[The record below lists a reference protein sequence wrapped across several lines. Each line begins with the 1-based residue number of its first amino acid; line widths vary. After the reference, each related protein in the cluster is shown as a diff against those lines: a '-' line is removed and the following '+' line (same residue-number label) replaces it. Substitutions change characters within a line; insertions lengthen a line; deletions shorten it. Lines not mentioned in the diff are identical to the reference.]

1 MTPITRL
8 FKFFVMKKARFY
20 IIIIFLV
27 TIFTGCSFILSN
39 LYGVRQL
46 KKFNQKD
53 YESFLAELPDCVSY
67 TTIISSEE
75 QYKQVIAIGK
85 NKSQQ
90 NDFGQPVQI
99 LYFESELLKSFHA
112 NCYAKG
118 RISNLN
124 WNTDKRFSTFLPMT
138 AMEYEEKI
146 QLDLYNKIFP
156 EIQNPHEKKYVI
168 LIFWSN
174 MLRKVSLSA
183 VETVVEN
190 IKQFDKIDNTAI
202 YLINS
207 DNFFV
212 ALSKNNSP

>member
-1 MTPITRL
+1 MTKL
-8 FKFFVMKKARFY
+8 NFY
-20 IIIIFLV
+20 IILIFSV
-27 TIFTGCSFILSN
+27 PFFTGCSFILSN

-46 KKFNQKD
+46 EQFNQKD
-53 YESFLAELPDCVSY
+53 YESFLTKLPACVSY
-67 TTIISSEE
+67 TTLISSEE

-85 NKSQQ
+85 NESQQ

-118 RISNLN
+118 SFSNLN
-124 WNTDKRFSTFLPMT
+124 WNTDNRFSTFLPMT
-138 AMEYEEKI
+138 AIEYEEKI
-146 QLDLYNKIFP
+146 HLDLYNKIFP
-156 EIQNPHEKKYVI
+156 EIQNPYEKKYVI
-168 LIFWSN
+168 IIFWSN

-190 IKQFDKIDNTAI
+190 IKQFDEIDNTVI

-212 ALSKNNSP
+212 ALSQNNSP

>member
-1 MTPITRL
+1 MRNP
-8 FKFFVMKKARFY
+8 KFY
-20 IIIIFLV
+20 IINIFVLLF
-27 TIFTGCSFILSN
+27 FTGCSFILSN
-39 LYGVRQL
+39 LYGVKQL
-46 KKFNQKD
+46 KQFNQKD
-53 YESFLAELPDCVSY
+53 YESFLAKLPESVSY

-90 NDFGQPVQI
+90 NDFGQPIQI

-118 RISNLN
+118 GISNLN

-138 AMEYEEKI
+138 AIEYEEKI
-146 QLDLYNKIFP
+146 HLDLYKKIFP
-156 EIQNPHEKKYVI
+156 EIQNLHEKKYVV

-183 VETVVEN
+183 VETIVEN
-190 IKQFDKIDNTAI
+190 IKQFDEIDNTAI

-207 DNFFV
+207 DKFFCTI
-212 ALSKNNSP
+212 KE

>member
-1 MTPITRL
+1 MRKP
-8 FKFFVMKKARFY
+8 KFY
-20 IIIIFLV
+20 IIIIFVV
-27 TIFTGCSFILSN
+27 TFFTGCSFILSN

-46 KKFNQKD
+46 KQFNQKD
-53 YESFLAELPDCVSY
+53 YESFLAKLPECVSY

-75 QYKQVIAIGK
+75 QYNQVIAIGK

-99 LYFESELLKSFHA
+99 LYFESALLKSFHA

-118 RISNLN
+118 SISNLN
-124 WNTDKRFSTFLPMT
+124 WNTDERFSTFLPMT

-146 QLDLYNKIFP
+146 HLDLYNKIFP
-156 EIQNPHEKKYVI
+156 EIQNPNEKKFVV

-190 IKQFDKIDNTAI
+190 IKQFDEIDNTAI